1 MKIEIFLLEK
11 VKLGTFS
18 TESEKNSEIGG
29 IWNRGKCIIV
39 SGWMDAPVYKG
50 PLL

>member
-1 MKIEIFLLEK
+1 MAKIGHQKFWRMKIEIFLLEK

-29 IWNRGKCIIV
+29 I
-39 SGWMDAPVYKG
+39 
-50 PLL
+50 